1 MLKRNCW
8 ILVVLAGIFF
18 VSSCSLQVGDTIAGI
33 HSGKFFYTEGNLVTS
48 YDVSFER
55 TWKACEKTLADM
67 KASVVEREKKIS
79 EGTLKA
85 VLENENIRIFVEY
98 LEKNLTKVSVRVGLA
113 GNNIAAEMIQK
124 KIRENLIN
132 M

>member
-1 MLKRNCW
+1 MLRRNCW
-8 ILVVLAGIFF
+8 MLVVLAGIFF
-18 VSSCSLQVGDTIAGI
+18 VSSCSLQVGDRVAGI
-33 HSGKFFYTEGNLVTS
+33 HSGKFFYTEGNLVTN

-55 TWKACEKTLADM
+55 AWKACEKTLADM
-67 KASVVEREKKIS
+67 KTSAIEIEKKIS

-85 VLENENIRIFVEY
+85 VLEGDNIRIFVEY

>member
-8 ILVVLAGIFF
+8 ILAVLVGIFF
-18 VSSCSLQVGDTIAGI
+18 TSSCSLQVGDRVAGI
-33 HSGKFFYTEGNLVTS
+33 HSGKFFYTDGNLVTN
-48 YDVSFER
+48 YDVSFDR
-55 TWKACEKTLADM
+55 AWKACEKTLTDM
-67 KASVVEREKKIS
+67 DASVVEREKKIS

-85 VLENENIRIFVEY
+85 VLEGDNVRIFVQY
-98 LEKNLTKVSVRVGLA
+98 LEKNLTKVSVRAGLA

-124 KIRENLIN
+124 KIRENLIK

>member
-1 MLKRNCW
+1 M
-8 ILVVLAGIFF
+8 LVVLAGIFF
-18 VSSCSLQVGDTIAGI
+18 VSSCSLQVGDRVAGI
-33 HSGKFFYTEGNLVTS
+33 HSGKFFYTEGNLVTN

-55 TWKACEKTLADM
+55 AWKACEKTLADM
-67 KASVVEREKKIS
+67 KTSAIEIEKKIS

-85 VLENENIRIFVEY
+85 VLEGDNIRIFVEY

>member
-1 MLKRNCW
+1 M
-8 ILVVLAGIFF
+8 LVVLAGIFF
-18 VSSCSLQVGDTIAGI
+18 VSSCSLQVGDRVAGI
-33 HSGKFFYTEGNLVTS
+33 HSGKFFYTEGNLVTN

-55 TWKACEKTLADM
+55 AWKACEKTLADM
-67 KASVVEREKKIS
+67 KTSAIEIEKKIS

-85 VLENENIRIFVEY
+85 VLEGENIRIFVEY

>member
-1 MLKRNCW
+1 ML
-8 ILVVLAGIFF
+8 VMLAGIFF
-18 VSSCSLQVGDTIAGI
+18 VSSCSLQVGDRVAGI
-33 HSGKFFYTEGNLVTS
+33 HSGKFFYTEGNLVTN
-48 YDVSFER
+48 YDVSFDR
-55 TWKACEKTLADM
+55 TWKACEKTLIDM
-67 KASVVEREKKIS
+67 KASVTERRKKIS

-85 VLENENIRIFVEY
+85 VLEGENIRIFVGY

-113 GNNIAAEMIQK
+113 GNNIASEMIQK

>member
-8 ILVVLAGIFF
+8 MLVVLAGIFF
-18 VSSCSLQVGDTIAGI
+18 VSSCSLQVGDRVAGI
-33 HSGKFFYTEGNLVTS
+33 HSGKFFYTDGNLVTN

-55 TWKACEKTLADM
+55 AWKACEKALIDM
-67 KASVVEREKKIS
+67 KASVVEIEKKIS

-85 VLENENIRIFVEY
+85 VLEGDNIRIFVEY
-98 LEKNLTKVSVRVGLA
+98 LEKNLTKISVRVGRA
-113 GNNIAAEMIQK
+113 GDNIASEMIQK
-124 KIRENLIN
+124 KVRENLIN

>member
-8 ILVVLAGIFF
+8 MLVVLAGIFF
-18 VSSCSLQVGDTIAGI
+18 VSSCSLQVGDRVAGI
-33 HSGKFFYTEGNLVTS
+33 HSGKFFYTDGNLVTN

-55 TWKACEKTLADM
+55 AWKACEKALIDV
-67 KASVVEREKKIS
+67 KASVVEIEKKIS

-85 VLENENIRIFVEY
+85 VLEGDNIRIFVEY
-98 LEKNLTKVSVRVGLA
+98 LEKNLTKISVRVGRA
-113 GNNIAAEMIQK
+113 GNNIASEMIQEK
-124 KIRENLIN
+124 VKENLIN

>member
-8 ILVVLAGIFF
+8 MLVVLAGIFF
-18 VSSCSLQVGDTIAGI
+18 ISSCSLQVGDRVAGI
-33 HSGKFFYTEGNLVTS
+33 HSGKFFYTEGNLMTN
-48 YDVSFER
+48 YDVSFDR
-55 TWKACEKTLADM
+55 AWKACEKTLTDM
-67 KASVVEREKKIS
+67 KASVVERDKKIS

-85 VLENENIRIFVEY
+85 ELKGDNIRIVVEY
-98 LEKNLTKVSVRVGLA
+98 IEKNLTKVSVRVGLA
-113 GNNIAAEMIQK
+113 GNNIAAGLIQK

>member
-1 MLKRNCW
+1 MLKKNCW
-8 ILVVLAGIFF
+8 ILVVLVGIFF
-18 VSSCSLQVGDTIAGI
+18 ASSCSLQVGDRVAGI
-33 HSGKFFYTEGNLVTS
+33 HSGKLFYTDGNLVTN
-48 YDVSFER
+48 YDVSFDR
-55 TWKACEKTLADM
+55 AWKACEKTLTDIN
-67 KASVVEREKKIS
+67 ASVVEREKKIS

-85 VLENENIRIFVEY
+85 VLEGDNIRIFVHY

-124 KIRENLIN
+124 KIRENLIK

>member
-1 MLKRNCW
+1 MLRRNCW
-8 ILVVLAGIFF
+8 MLVVLAGIFF
-18 VSSCSLQVGDTIAGI
+18 VSSCSLQVGDRVAGI
-33 HSGKFFYTEGNLVTS
+33 HSGKFFYTEGNLVTN

-55 TWKACEKTLADM
+55 AWKACEKTLADM
-67 KASVVEREKKIS
+67 KTSAIEIEKKIS

-85 VLENENIRIFVEY
+85 VLEGENIRIFVEY

>member
-1 MLKRNCW
+1 MLKKNCW

-18 VSSCSLQVGDTIAGI
+18 ISSCSLQVGDRVAGI
-33 HSGKFFYTEGNLVTS
+33 HSGKFFYTEGNLITN
-48 YDVSFER
+48 YDVSFDR
-55 TWKACEKTLADM
+55 AWKACEKTLADM
-67 KASVVEREKKIS
+67 DASVVEREKKIS

-85 VLENENIRIFVEY
+85 VLEGDNIRIFVQY
-98 LEKNLTKVSVRVGLA
+98 LEKNLTTVSVRAGLA

-124 KIRENLIN
+124 KIRENLIK